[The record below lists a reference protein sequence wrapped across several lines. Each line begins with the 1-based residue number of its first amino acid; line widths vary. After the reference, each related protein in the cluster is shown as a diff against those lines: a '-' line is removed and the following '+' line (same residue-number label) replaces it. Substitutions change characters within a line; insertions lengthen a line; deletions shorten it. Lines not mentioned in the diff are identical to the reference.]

1 MKILRN
7 LTRLDLIIIS
17 NIKKE
22 IRIRFR
28 DDKYLWLLYLLR
40 NKNYWKIIIEKKR
53 KEKNSNYINH
63 KNISEVLYIS
73 LLFYQKDVEIEI
85 HIFIWIFYIKISLLK
100 IFLNFLFKFP

>member
-17 NIKKE
+17 NIKIE

-63 KNISEVLYIS
+63 KNISEVLYIYIIII
-73 LLFYQKDVEIEI
+73 L
-85 HIFIWIFYIKISLLK
+85 YIKKMLK
-100 IFLNFLFKFP
+100 LKFIFLFEYFT